1 MNTATKCLTVAG
13 TLYQATKKVIP
24 IPVPWGKELILL
36 QNFCCLCKYLNR
48 DNWRAVTRDC
58 IALFSFLG
66 ALSPFPVAHV
76 GRISQHITDTTCT
89 PNLIGLFRCSFP
101 FFHHPTVLLI
111 MSRDLHCI

>member
-36 QNFCCLCKYLNR
+36 QNFSCLCKYLNR

-76 GRISQHITDTTCT
+76 GRISQHITILLTRPARQTSQVFS
-89 PNLIGLFRCSFP
+89 GVRFH
-101 FFHHPTVLLI
+101 FFIIRP
-111 MSRDLHCI
+111 SY